1 MKNYPLKLTP
11 VTKSIIWGGKK
22 IPELFG
28 IGEKG
33 SSVAEAWMLACRGD
47 GMNIIENGEYAG
59 RTLEEYMK
67 ASGMEGNFPLLV
79 KIIDAAD
86 KLSVQVHPD
95 DEYAHAHGIDQGKTE
110 MWYILDAEPG
120 AKLVYGVKEGVT
132 ASQVADAAKEGS
144 CEEDLT
150 YVPVKKGDCFFIPA
164 GLVHAIGEGI
174 LIAEIQQNS
183 NTTYRLYDYERRD
196 KDGNKRELHIESARE
211 TIKTKFESGKA
222 IVNNVVIDDED
233 MKLTILCSCEFFSA
247 SKCNLAPGKRNELF
261 CGNGI
266 IHFLCTEGN
275 GFIEY
280 DGERYPIK
288 KGDSY
293 LLPASLS
300 GKCVLEAAEGLE
312 VIASY

>member
-33 SSVAEAWMLACRGD
+33 SSVAEAWMLTCRTD
-47 GMNIIENGEYAG
+47 GMNIIENGEHKG
-59 RTLEEYMK
+59 KTLEEFMK
-67 ASGMEGNFPLLV
+67 EEGMTGNFPLLV

-95 DEYAHAHGIDQGKTE
+95 DKYAHSHGIDQGKTE

-120 AKLVYGVKEGVT
+120 AKLVYGIKDGVT
-132 ASQVADAAKEGS
+132 ASEVADAAKEGK
-144 CEEDLT
+144 CEEYLK

-164 GLVHAIGEGI
+164 GLVHAIGDGI

-211 TIKTKFESGKA
+211 TIKTEFDPRA
-222 IVNNVVIDDED
+222 AVVNNVIIDDED
-233 MKLTILCSCEFFSA
+233 MKITMLCHCEFFSV
-247 SKCNLAPGKRNELF
+247 SKCNLSAGKKNELF
-261 CGNGI
+261 CGERLF
-266 IHFLCTEGN
+266 HFLCTDGS
-275 GFIEY
+275 GYIEY
-280 DGERYPIK
+280 DGEKYPIK

-293 LLPASLS
+293 LLPASIS
-300 GKCVLEAAEGLE
+300 GKCVLEAKECLE